1 VSELVDI
8 LARFESGLT
17 AQPRVGVEAAY
28 AALPLSDQNPEVL
41 KQLAIS
47 ELSLAGWPDARLEE
61 LIGFIRRQPAADEIL
76 RGLLNR
82 RYEEQVF
89 GGLYLPLTDYDHFGV
104 EGLSLRSDED
114 PFPLG
119 EVVCGRFRLTRR
131 IAKGGFGVVF
141 EAEAEDG
148 SHVAVKSLMI
158 DGPASRVKQASTLLN
173 AEARAVQSLDHSAFP
188 QFIFWEED
196 WKGFPC
202 LVTEHIQGTTLGER
216 LLQSKMMPLEAA
228 RVVRDIASALY
239 YVHSN
244 GILHRDLTPSNIVLR
259 PDGSVVLLDF
269 GLAVREEELLQR
281 EGEVAGTLGHQS
293 PDTILGMLPD
303 MDARSDVWCLGQLLQ
318 QCMTGEATFKPD
330 DKEDALV
337 QAIVAAILPRE
348 ASRVPKQLEAVV
360 QRCLQ
365 ANPLLR
371 YDTALDV
378 AAALNEFLGESA
390 LTELWQHRADTT
402 PLVAFR
408 LGNRMGEVHRHLDA
422 FSFTFDKLHKAQT
435 FDPDMVKQL
444 APPLFMANEEAR
456 NIRILLPKEGMR
468 TVAFEADTEI
478 RKLFYKAKEL
488 SVSDAKD
495 VHAAGQ
501 KLIAWLNTT
510 LEAMQDYLSHRGRS
524 TQALFEFGLLAT
536 LPRSIVQRQ
545 IDLRRIVTLTGLPT
559 DVWEPYAS
567 FLESKK
573 AEEPVE
579 DNLRLLIQRVERH
592 FLYPVRGA
600 ITPPWKPREASLL
613 RPVPSRNNRLP

>member
-1 VSELVDI
+1 MSDLVDI

-17 AQPRVGVEAAY
+17 AQPRVGVEAFY
-28 AALPLSDQNPEVL
+28 AALPVSDQNPEVL

-47 ELSLAGWPDARLEE
+47 ELSLEVWPDARLEE
-61 LIGFIRRQPAADEIL
+61 LIGFIRRQPEADKIL

-89 GGLYLPLTDYDHFGV
+89 RGLYLPLTDYDHFGV

-131 IAKGGFGVVF
+131 IGKGGFGVVF

-148 SHVAVKSLMI
+148 IRVAVKTVLT
-158 DGPASRVKQASTLLN
+158 DGAASRVKQARTLLS
-173 AEARAVQSLDHSAFP
+173 AEAQAVQTLDHPAFP
-188 QFIFWEED
+188 QFIVWEED

-202 LVTEHIQGTTLGER
+202 LVTELIQGTTLGDR
-216 LLQSKMMPLEAA
+216 LLQSKMPPSEAA

-239 YVHSN
+239 YVHSH

-259 PDGSVVLLDF
+259 PDGRVVLLDF
-269 GLAVREEELLQR
+269 GLAVREAELLQR

-293 PDTILGMLPD
+293 PDTILGTLPD

-318 QCMTGEATFKPD
+318 QCMTGKATFNPD
-330 DKEDALV
+330 GKEDALV

-348 ASRVPKQLEAVV
+348 APKVPKQLETVV

-365 ANPLLR
+365 ANPILR

-378 AAALNEFLGESA
+378 AAALNDFLGESG
-390 LTELWQHRADTT
+390 LKELRQQRADTT

-422 FSFTFDKLHKAQT
+422 FSFTFDKFQNAET
-435 FDPDMVKQL
+435 FDPEMVKQL
-444 APPLFMANEEAR
+444 PPPLFMANEEAR
-456 NIRILLPKEGMR
+456 NIRILLPKDGMA
-468 TVAFEADTEI
+468 TVSFEADPEI
-478 RKLFYKAKEL
+478 RKLFYKSAKL

-501 KLIAWLNTT
+501 KLIAWLNAT
-510 LEAMQDYLSHRGRS
+510 LEAVQEYLSHQPRS
-524 TQALFEFGLLAT
+524 TQALLEFGLLAT
-536 LPRSIVQRQ
+536 LPRSIVRRQ
-545 IDLRRIVTLTGLPT
+545 IDLRRVATLTGLPS
-559 DVWEPYAS
+559 DVWEPYVS
-567 FLESKK
+567 FLETKK
-573 AEEPVE
+573 TEELVD
-579 DNLRLLIQRVERH
+579 DNLRLLIQRVGRH

-600 ITPPWKPREASLL
+600 ITPPWKPRET
-613 RPVPSRNNRLP
+613 R